1 MEPILM
7 DPFVLALDA
16 ASGKLEPATSKITRH
31 LSDMR
36 GMYADSAA
44 EQSAIDRGDP
54 LLYEV
59 LQYDVPT
66 EAGQL
71 VMCTTILQPGC
82 VGDEYYM
89 TKGHYHARRETG
101 EVYLGLRG
109 RGTLV
114 MRADDRCATVELGPS
129 RAAYIPPYW
138 AHRTVNTGD
147 EPLIFFAVYPGD
159 AGHDYE
165 TIAREGFR
173 QRVVRRDGGA
183 VLVSARGEEP
193 A

>member
-1 MEPILM
+1 MDPIPM

-36 GMYADSAA
+36 GMYADGTA
-44 EQSAIDRGDP
+44 EQAAIEGGDS
-54 LLYEV
+54 LVYEV
-59 LQYDVPT
+59 LQYDVPAAT
-66 EAGQL
+66 GQL
-71 VMCTTILQPGC
+71 LMCTTILQPGC

-89 TKGHYHARRETG
+89 TTGHYHARRATS

-109 RGTLV
+109 RGVLL
-114 MRADDRCATVELGPS
+114 MQADARHVTVELAPG

-147 EPLIFFAVYPGD
+147 EPLIFFAVCRAD

-165 TIAREGFR
+165 TIAREGFP
-173 QRVVRRDGGA
+173 QRVIRREGAA
-183 VLVSARGEEP
+183 VLVP
-193 A
+193 AKRR